1 MRIRRLLI
9 SFLLLASCSGEK
21 ALKEEPKQQ
30 AKRETI
36 EVVFEKVPEFV
47 EATGYVQPDKEGTV
61 KITSRLAGVVQS
73 IKVQVGDAVKRGQ
86 VLATVKAPD
95 ITDLYSQKLSLSAQ
109 LVQAER
115 LYRLKKELYEV
126 GAISKSELMDAETN
140 YKIIKAQLEG
150 IQKKLELLGG
160 SLGTITITSPVDG
173 VVYQISA
180 HVGDAVDQSTEI
192 LSIADPK
199 KVMVVALLPD
209 KDALRVKREDR
220 AEFFISTYPEKRFSG
235 TIKYVSD
242 VVDPDTRTVKV
253 FIEPFEKEPFKIN
266 MFFNIKIII
275 GQETYA
281 VVPKSAILY
290 QDGKFY
296 VYVLKDD
303 KPVKEEVNF
312 IKELEDGRVALFGL
326 EKGQKVLLNPIR
338 EVSP

>member
-9 SFLLLASCSGEK
+9 FFLLIASCGGQK
-21 ALKEEPKQQ
+21 ALKEEPEKQ
-30 AKRETI
+30 ANREVV
-36 EVVFEKVPEFV
+36 EVVFERVPEFV
-47 EATGYVQPDKEGTV
+47 EATGYVQPDRDGTV

-95 ITDLYSQKLSLSAQ
+95 TTDLYSQKLSLSAQ

-126 GAISKSELMDAETN
+126 GAIPKSELMEAETS
-140 YKIIKAQLEG
+140 YKVIKAQLEG

-160 SLGTITITSPVDG
+160 SLGTITIKAPVDG

-180 HVGDAVDQSTEI
+180 HVGDAVDQSTDI

-199 KVMVVALLPD
+199 KVIVVALLPD
-209 KDALRVKREDR
+209 KDAFKVKRGDK

-242 VVDPDTRTVKV
+242 VADPDTRTVKV
-253 FIEPFEKEPFKIN
+253 FIEPYEKEAFKIN
-266 MFFNIKIII
+266 MFFNIKIIT
-275 GQETYA
+275 GQKTYA

-303 KPVKEEVNF
+303 RPVKEEVKF
-312 IKELEDGRVALFGL
+312 IKELEDGRVALLGL
-326 EKGQKVLLNPIR
+326 EKGQKALLNPMR